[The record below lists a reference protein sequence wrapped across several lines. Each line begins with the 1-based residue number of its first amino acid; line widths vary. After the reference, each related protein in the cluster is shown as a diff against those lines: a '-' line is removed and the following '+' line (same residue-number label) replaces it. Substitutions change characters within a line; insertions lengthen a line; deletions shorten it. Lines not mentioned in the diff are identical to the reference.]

1 MLLTL
6 ATVLAFTPAPLPQG
20 PSTAPVVINEIS
32 YDDDSTDN
40 LEFIELWNRTGAP
53 VDISAWVLR
62 GREGTAGGAAN
73 LIYTFAG
80 AAGSGT
86 TVIAPGQY
94 LLLSNAGIA
103 GPGGQVPNHNPA
115 FVLVNDFL
123 ENGGGTGTPGSD
135 GVTLDDNLGN
145 VIDAVV
151 WEYAGWTNPVPAW
164 LEGQGLQGGNQLN
177 AAPLGR
183 GSLSWQR
190 WLDGY
195 DSNDNGYDFCT
206 MEWTPG
212 AANGS
217 ANVLPLPIVLNCDGA
232 VLSTISGPLS
242 SSFVLPTIYDPIAV
256 TTSGAGL
263 WSLPPSPQGGN
274 VAALHDTTGGGNC
287 HTSLNPVGTDFLVET
302 WVYIAGG
309 NPILPANEKE
319 SWAIGI
325 GHGDSFAHP
334 IDVAGTYYPGLLCT
348 IGNGPSLTGVCWVA
362 YNTTTQTDL
371 YLVDM
376 NNGGSGF
383 TVIAGPITAT
393 PGTNDGWQRLRL
405 RGSGSN
411 IVGNFGGDY
420 GRDNGQRFTATV
432 TPRKL
437 GHVYLQYR
445 ECILANANM
454 RPLVI
459 DRLEIYGAVDP
470 SVFFTGTGSPTSVGN
485 PVIGTSGAPQVGN
498 ASFQITA
505 SNMNPLVGGGFGFIS
520 LDLNFLIPGG
530 SPVPGTQP
538 SLLLY
543 AFPTIL
549 ETVLTSNGTAFLPIP
564 LPPSNALAT
573 AILAAQWFSYDP
585 VFLGAYNLPVG
596 SSGGAQITVG
606 N

>member
-6 ATVLAFTPAPLPQG
+6 ATVLAFTPTPLPQG
-20 PSTAPVVINEIS
+20 PSTAAVVINEIS

-53 VDISAWVLR
+53 VDISGWVLR
-62 GREGTAGGAAN
+62 GREGVGTSIN
-73 LIYTFAG
+73 PTYTFAG
-80 AAGSGT
+80 APGSGT
-86 TVIAPGQY
+86 TMIAPGQY
-94 LLLSNAGIA
+94 LLVSNVA
-103 GPGGQVPNHNPA
+103 VPNHNPA
-115 FVLVNDFL
+115 FVIPGDFL
-123 ENGGGTGTPGSD
+123 ENGGTTTALGSD
-135 GVTLDDNLGN
+135 GITLDDDLGN

-151 WEYAGWTNPVPAW
+151 WEYAGWTNAVPAW
-164 LEGQGLQGGNQLN
+164 LEGTGLQGGHQLN
-177 AAPLGR
+177 APALGR
-183 GSLSWQR
+183 GSQTWQR

-195 DSNDNGYDFCT
+195 DSNDNGYDFAT
-206 MEWTPG
+206 MDWTPG

-217 ANVLPLPIVLNCDGA
+217 ANVLPLPIVLNCDGP
-232 VLSTISGPLS
+232 VLSTISGSLS

-287 HTSLNPVGTDFLVET
+287 HTSINAVGSDFLVET

-334 IDVAGTYYPGLLCT
+334 IDLTGTYYPGLLCT
-348 IGNGPSLTGVCWVA
+348 IGNGPGLTGVCWVA

-376 NNGGSGF
+376 NNGGPGF
-383 TVIAGPITAT
+383 TILGGPITAT

-420 GRDNGQRFTATV
+420 GRDNGTRFTATV

-437 GHVYLQYR
+437 GHAFLQYR

-459 DRLEIYGAVDP
+459 DNLQIYGAVDP
-470 SVFFTGTGSPTSVGN
+470 SVVFTGTGSPTSVGI
-485 PVIGTSGAPQVGN
+485 PVIGTNGAPQVGN
-498 ASFQITA
+498 ATFQITA
-505 SNMNPLVGGGFGFIS
+505 SNMIPAGSPGIGFIS
-520 LDLNFLIPGG
+520 LDLGFLLPGV
-530 SPVPGTQP
+530 PVPDTQP
-538 SLLLY
+538 TLLLY
-543 AFPTIL
+543 AFPL
-549 ETVLTSNGTAFLPIP
+549 VFETVFTDALGNATFTLP
-564 LPPSNALAT
+564 LPPSNSLAT
-573 AILAAQWFSYDP
+573 ALLAAQYFDYDP
-585 VFLGAYNLPVG
+585 VFLSAYNLPVG
-596 SSGGAQITVG
+596 STGGAQITVG